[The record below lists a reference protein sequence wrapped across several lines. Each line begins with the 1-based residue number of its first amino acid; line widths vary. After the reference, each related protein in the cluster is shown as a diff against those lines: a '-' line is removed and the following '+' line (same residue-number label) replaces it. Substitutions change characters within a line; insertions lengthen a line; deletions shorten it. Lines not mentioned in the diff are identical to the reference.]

1 MIHDALVGVKRK
13 CTRGWRSSQRLS
25 SGVECVLEFSAA
37 EECAAL
43 QSDRLLADIQ
53 LLAAEVR
60 LLCGDW
66 DEAAPQIE
74 GGIEFALEHGNRI
87 TLPSSRR
94 PSPSSLPRAATMRRP
109 HVRSR
114 PIDRLGEPHQER
126 ARGGRAGRRGAH

>member
-13 CTRGWRSSQRLS
+13 CTRGWRSSQRLT

-74 GGIEFALEHGNRI
+74 GGIEHGNLI
-87 TLPSSRR
+87 TLPQFQAH
-94 PSPSSLPRAATMRRP
+94 LALVAAACGDDAAAARALAP
-109 HVRSR
+109 Y
-114 PIDRLGEPHQER
+114 
-126 ARGGRAGRRGAH
+126 